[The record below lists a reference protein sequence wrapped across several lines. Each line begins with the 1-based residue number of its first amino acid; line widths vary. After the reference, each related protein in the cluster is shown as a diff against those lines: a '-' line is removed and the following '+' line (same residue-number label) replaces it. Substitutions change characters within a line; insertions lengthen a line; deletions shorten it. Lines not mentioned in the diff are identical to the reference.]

1 MQVTVTVTLAKIGP
15 RWVALTEIGG
25 FKVRGAPAAKP
36 EPALKDLFWKLS
48 GNGTRDDD
56 AELGV
61 ALLVAGTDLETE
73 MTRQAAPP
81 SQQLPTLGEAVY
93 PGVQEDVEAT
103 AWMREHPDRTYQDYL
118 DEQLRPGAGGSSS

>member
-1 MQVTVTVTLAKIGP
+1 MQVTVTFTLAKIGP

-73 MTRQAAPP
+73 MTRQALPP
-81 SQQLPTLGEAVY
+81 HPQTAAAQALDEDAEA
-93 PGVQEDVEAT
+93 A
-103 AWMREHPDRTYQDYL
+103 AWMRAHPDQSYQEYL
-118 DEQLRPGAGGSSS
+118 DEQVRPYGGSPS